1 MVLQTPFRMRHIEQ
15 SMKEFFKSLPVKDR
29 IHYAAIEAQKRWHDV
44 PSGHSPGLAVDV
56 SDDVVVHIFPSISFR

>member
-1 MVLQTPFRMRHIEQ
+1 
-15 SMKEFFKSLPVKDR
+15 MKEFFKSLPVKDR